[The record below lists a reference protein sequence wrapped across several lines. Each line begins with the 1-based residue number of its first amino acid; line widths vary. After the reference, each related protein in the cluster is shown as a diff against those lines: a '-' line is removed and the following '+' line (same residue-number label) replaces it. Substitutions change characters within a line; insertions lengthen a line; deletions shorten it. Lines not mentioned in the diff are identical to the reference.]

1 MESSIVEQT
10 ILSAQSNNN
19 GVLGMNGAGNG
30 MMNGGVLDNSKN
42 ENPNLLSS
50 TMIVDGQ
57 NGQNQNDLNNL
68 NGSGNDPNQ
77 NNSEH

>member
-1 MESSIVEQT
+1 MESSIAEQA

-19 GVLGMNGAGNG
+19 GVLGGMNGSL
-30 MMNGGVLDNSKN
+30 MNGGVLDNVKN

-57 NGQNQNDLNNL
+57 NDQNQADSNNL

-77 NNSEH
+77 INSKSI